1 VFVNHLFEKPCLI
14 VNPHSNQG
22 CAAQTLKTLLPEME
36 ATWPNLRV
44 FMTEYKYHA
53 TELTRNQILSGA
65 SVILVMGGD
74 GTLNEVVNALGEHS
88 KIPLGILPSGSG
100 NDTAKS
106 FGWTED
112 GKSQIRRLLNAQV
125 KMIDLGLVISKTQ
138 KRYYLNVASC
148 GISAVIAKNM
158 REQERKIGASL
169 AYYWQTLKAIWS
181 YRPTHI
187 RVNIDG
193 KNIQHPD
200 CSLLVFANGRYFGG
214 GMQIAPGARVDDGR
228 FDEIAVSKMGLGFF
242 LRHGLSV
249 YKGRHLDLPQ
259 VYKMRGHKA
268 LVESLSK
275 EPVYV
280 EADGEDAGELPARFE
295 ILSRCLPVLI

>member
-1 VFVNHLFEKPCLI
+1 MNHLFESPCLI
-14 VNPHSNQG
+14 VNPRSNQG
-22 CAAQTLKTLLPEME
+22 YAAKNLEMLLPEMQ

-44 FMTEYKYHA
+44 FETQHKHHA
-53 TELTRNQILSGA
+53 TELAREQIGQGA
-65 SVILVMGGD
+65 SIIIVMGGD

-88 KIPLGILPSGSG
+88 ETPLGILPCGSG

-106 FGWTED
+106 FGWTDD
-112 GKSQIRRLLNAQV
+112 GKSQIRRLLNARV
-125 KMIDLGLVISKTQ
+125 KMIDLGLVVSKTQ

-148 GISAVIAKNM
+148 GISAVIAKSM
-158 REQERKIGASL
+158 REQERKTGASL

-181 YRPTHI
+181 YKPTHI

-193 KNIQHPD
+193 KNIQHPH
-200 CSLLVFANGRYFGG
+200 CSLLAFANGQYFGG
-214 GMQIAPGARVDDGR
+214 GMQIAPGARLDDGR
-228 FDEIAVSKMGLGFF
+228 FDEIAVSKMGLSFF

-249 YKGRHLDLPQ
+249 YRGKHLDLPQ

-268 LVESLSK
+268 FVESLSK
-275 EPVYV
+275 GPVYI

-295 ILSRCLPVLI
+295 ILGRCLPVLI